1 MNVFKT
7 TIKLTSCC
15 ALIFMFFILSGNS
28 LAANQLIYDFAKLLT
43 SEEVEHL
50 ESLAASYGQE
60 TEVDIVILTTNH
72 TDGKT
77 IEQFMGDFY
86 DEKGLG
92 FDKVHGNTVI
102 LTIDMNEREV
112 YVAGFYKGEEY
123 INNYRAELIRKEI
136 TPYLSEGDFYGA
148 FSSYI
153 NLTKHYLG
161 IKPEIPSQPN
171 VSPPN
176 NYVGQPNNNNKVEYS
191 GENVFFNPAF
201 QIFFSLFLG
210 TLVVGIM
217 AYRSSPKKTTNSR
230 TYLDESRSVVTAR
243 RDSFI
248 RKTVTKIQKPKNN
261 NKGSG
266 GGFTGGGRSHSG
278 SKGRF

>member
-1 MNVFKT
+1 
-7 TIKLTSCC
+7 
-15 ALIFMFFILSGNS
+15 MFFIFSGTS
-28 LAANQLIYDFAKLLT
+28 LAASNQLIYDFAELLT
-43 SEEVEHL
+43 NEEVEQL
-50 ESLAASYGQE
+50 ESLASSYGQE
-60 TEVDIVILTTNH
+60 TEVDIVILTANH
-72 TDGKT
+72 TDGKS

-92 FDKVHGNTVI
+92 FDKPHGNTVI

-123 INNYRAELIRKEI
+123 INNYRADLIREEI

-148 FSSYI
+148 FKNYMD
-153 NLTKHYLG
+153 LTKHYLG
-161 IKPEIPSQPN
+161 IEPEAPSQPN

-176 NYVGQPNNNNKVEYS
+176 NQAGPPNNYNPNE
-191 GENVFFNPAF
+191 ENIFLNPIF
-201 QIFFSLFLG
+201 QFLSSIFMG
-210 TLVVGIM
+210 ALVVGIM

-230 TYLDESRSVVTAR
+230 TYLDEGRSAVTAR

-248 RKTVTKIQKPKNN
+248 RKTVSKVRKPKNN
-261 NKGSG
+261 NNRSGGGFGG